1 MILSSDIPYK
11 LVQRGRE
18 DQELRTRIRVLEAR
32 REEDAK
38 HIRELEA
45 RRVEAENFVA
55 IRPKL
60 QGNRCLSRSR
70 KYFADRLQQN

>member
-1 MILSSDIPYK
+1 M
-11 LVQRGRE
+11 
-18 DQELRTRIRVLEAR
+18 EAR

-45 RRVEAENFVA
+45 RLVEAENFVA

-60 QGNRCLSRSR
+60 QGG
-70 KYFADRLQQN
+70 